1 MVDVISFT
9 NDTESIRFRPQLTG
23 ILIYSL
29 RTENY
34 KEGRPRNLGRGVS
47 KPKKN
52 TVASLLAQSRAVGL
66 KPMLSTQQLLS
77 QGADLVSYNLLI
89 LVPPVQSRSDL
100 ELICDIPILQEKI
113 RQAIAD
119 ANLAMDVSTDSE
131 SVADASGLSDS
142 DSEEQQVNLNELRAP
157 LDKGWKRETV
167 IRGLTKNGQI
177 RGDVYYYAPG
187 TQTRLKH
194 IGQIQTV
201 NVHHPFGNSN

>member
-1 MVDVISFT
+1 M
-9 NDTESIRFRPQLTG
+9 
-23 ILIYSL
+23 
-29 RTENY
+29 
-34 KEGRPRNLGRGVS
+34 GRGVS

-77 QGADLVSYNLLI
+77 QGADLVSSH
-89 LVPPVQSRSDL
+89 PSKARSK
-100 ELICDIPILQEKI
+100 ICDFSYLQEKI

-201 NVHHPFGNSN
+201 NRPSSQSYK

>member
-1 MVDVISFT
+1 MDVISFT